1 MPFWRPD
8 SDDEKARKQM
18 QDLAR
23 ENLESG
29 DIPPLAKERI
39 ANQLKGGKKFFSSDL
54 SCRTCFM
61 NVSYFGSYV
70 GPYRSTGELSAIT
83 QSQIE
88 ARSKAIARMRKE
100 AELLGASG
108 VIGVKLVRRQSSF
121 DFRTTEF
128 TAIGTAVRVPNMP
141 AGAEVFTSDLNGQEF
156 WQLYRAGYMPK
167 ALVLG
172 LCSFYVQTS
181 WRTINQTSGGLFS
194 FGAFQNQEVEQYT
207 RCFSEARETAM
218 ERLTMQ
224 MYEALADGTVG
235 MTVAHDIEHIEYE
248 SNNRSMRDLVIRWP
262 LNKNLVT
269 ACGTLPKSIQEKIDV

>member
-1 MPFWRPD
+1 
-8 SDDEKARKQM
+8 
-18 QDLAR
+18 
-23 ENLESG
+23 
-29 DIPPLAKERI
+29 
-39 ANQLKGGKKFFSSDL
+39 LKGGKKFFSSDL
-54 SCRTCFM
+54 SCREFLLTKESGIEAISQVMGTCFM

-248 SNNRSMRDLVIRWP
+248 SNNRSMRDLVINFEAVGTAVEYLPNLATARAASP
-262 LNKNLVT
+262 LLVLNLATGKTSAIEV
-269 ACGTLPKSIQEKIDV
+269 AVE